1 MNILEAEDMV
11 KGLPDQVLFQYAQ
24 NPPPQIPQYLAV
36 SEVQRRQDMRQRF
49 QAQSQGQQ
57 PTVMDQILQGG
68 SPEQAPPGGP
78 PGGAPPDAAPPGAPM
93 EQPMTGAPMAQ
104 MYGGGRVPGMSYMQG
119 GGSINAGEQAEVIR
133 EANSGKARMADVLR
147 RNLTTPEGIGR
158 LAAGALG
165 TAVAGPLAG
174 YAASSGF
181 ERLFP
186 MRQSSLQSA
195 AQRSVQAS
203 NPFNMYGQSLAQA
216 GAANQSQMD
225 QAAAMGFGDAR
236 QAYLDRISSPLRGGV
251 VRDERLGDASLNAGS
266 GMANGGLTPGGI
278 VYMQEGR
285 TVPGVFS
292 LQHQLPGLY
301 NESGELKP
309 AAAAVRDFLAPRRAQ
324 FSVIREAEA
333 LRSQGRLDEAV
344 ALLRSEGIDPSRVL
358 GERPAAP
365 PAAPAAPAAAPAAAP
380 GPVDFMAEQS
390 GQPPMNFSLPA
401 NFGMPS
407 AASVSQPQAA
417 PQAAPPAPPAPNVA
431 PGGIGDLAPR
441 QPRAGGMSVTGMA
454 SELFK
459 PQEVSEQEQ
468 ALINLINQQREQGVP
483 EPLNLEPYRQAA
495 LQRQQEARDE
505 ARRMAIA
512 NTLMGLGTGLVAG
525 DPAAGLQRA
534 TQMATETLREGRKEA
549 QAEGRSA
556 EALQLQAAQQARQA
570 QIEKM
575 QFDRES
581 LGTVANI
588 YKDLNKSNKESRERA
603 LQIFATYDSSLQ
615 SNLSRMQEQGAL
627 DRRSILSAITA
638 AEDRIED
645 ALEAQVGMT
654 AEDKDKIRTT
664 MRERA
669 IRQVG
674 SLFPNLDVEGMIGGG
689 GSQGA
694 TANRFS
700 VREVKPGQ

>member
-78 PGGAPPDAAPPGAPM
+78 PGGAPPGAAPPGAPM

-278 VYMQEGR
+278 FYMQEGR
-285 TVPGVFS
+285 TVPS
-292 LQHQLPGLY
+292 
-301 NESGELKP
+301 
-309 AAAAVRDFLAPRRAQ
+309 
-324 FSVIREAEA
+324 
-333 LRSQGRLDEAV
+333 
-344 ALLRSEGIDPSRVL
+344 
-358 GERPAAP
+358 
-365 PAAPAAPAAAPAAAP
+365 
-380 GPVDFMAEQS
+380 
-390 GQPPMNFSLPA
+390 
-401 NFGMPS
+401 
-407 AASVSQPQAA
+407 
-417 PQAAPPAPPAPNVA
+417 
-431 PGGIGDLAPR
+431 
-441 QPRAGGMSVTGMA
+441 
-454 SELFK
+454 
-459 PQEVSEQEQ
+459 
-468 ALINLINQQREQGVP
+468 INLSERGITSLLQQYMTPAEISPEEKAYRE
-483 EPLNLEPYRQAA
+483 L
-495 LQRQQEARDE
+495 
-505 ARRMAIA
+505 I
-512 NTLMGLGTGLVAG
+512 
-525 DPAAGLQRA
+525 
-534 TQMATETLREGRKEA
+534 
-549 QAEGRSA
+549 
-556 EALQLQAAQQARQA
+556 ARQA
-570 QIEKM
+570 QQGLPAVIDYSPLIKQSEAAQKEALDAARSQGISAALM
-575 QFDRES
+575 QLGAGLTAGDIAGGQQRAAEAVSGIMSRGRQEAAAERQYGRQLQMQGAEAQRQSQIAQMNFFRENAKALADIQSGSRKEAESKLGTALNVVTSFTNSSLDRANQAKIQGDRAFADAERQKQISRDAFLDTVREGFRSFSPKPLEGRDALKPDLVNKYNQDLKRAITLAYRSVPYTAFYMTRDEVDKVLKEALAQIDEAATPVPSEPNQGSGGRPPIGEFDRP
-581 LGTVANI
+581 
-588 YKDLNKSNKESRERA
+588 
-603 LQIFATYDSSLQ
+603 
-615 SNLSRMQEQGAL
+615 QG
-627 DRRSILSAITA
+627 
-638 AEDRIED
+638 
-645 ALEAQVGMT
+645 
-654 AEDKDKIRTT
+654 
-664 MRERA
+664 
-669 IRQVG
+669 
-674 SLFPNLDVEGMIGGG
+674 
-689 GSQGA
+689 
-694 TANRFS
+694 
-700 VREVKPGQ
+700 